1 MGNSDVTKRDGP
13 VCDCCS
19 RFGGAMITSEV
30 NSLYY
35 CVAKTRIR
43 QANVNFLNVRNV
55 Q

>member
-1 MGNSDVTKRDGP
+1 MDNSDVTKRDAP

-19 RFGGAMITSEV
+19 RFGGAMITSEF

-35 CVAKTRIR
+35 WVVEIRIR